1 MAGPCRLR
9 PASSAD
15 LAALAELERGAFADP
30 WTPAQLTEA
39 MGWLGAL
46 ALVAE
51 DDDGD
56 VVGHLIGRVV
66 VDEAEILTVAVSQ
79 GARRRGVGR
88 ALLDEAMRR
97 MAAKG
102 ARTIWL
108 EVRPSNAAA
117 LALYGVLGFRA
128 AGRRRE
134 YYREPVEDALVLRR
148 DLA

>member
-15 LAALAELERGAFADP
+15 LDALAALEREAFADP
-30 WTPAQLTEA
+30 WTPTQLTEA

-51 DDDGD
+51 GDDGA
-56 VVGHLIGRVV
+56 VIGHLIGRVV
-66 VDEAEILTVAVSQ
+66 VDEAEILTVAVAAA
-79 GARRRGVGR
+79 ARRRGVGR

-97 MAAKG
+97 MAARG
-102 ARTIWL
+102 AKTVWL
-108 EVRPSNAAA
+108 EVRPSNVAG